1 MKRRK
6 ELKIVQVDAFT
17 DTPYGGNPAAVVFV
31 HSDIEESAMHRIAR
45 EMNVRE
51 TVFVGK
57 SKVADFRFRFMTPK
71 REIDFSGHPT
81 IAAFHALVEEG
92 LAEVPDDVNTFE
104 LETNAGV
111 LSVDVMKNEST
122 GQHEVQI
129 THDAPTFMN
138 TYDPK
143 EYAEALGLSLADI
156 LSPNPIQTVSTG
168 TPHLMVPVST
178 MRSINRLD
186 PDWVRL
192 KELREGADY
201 VSIQVFTRDTIEPTS
216 DAHVRHFAPALGVY
230 EDPVSGSGAGCMAS
244 YMIRYGLIEPSIP
257 VTSIVIEQGHS
268 VGRPGKVFVEV
279 QGKQE
284 DIKQVKVSGTG
295 VTVLKGSLYL

>member
-1 MKRRK
+1 MKRRR
-6 ELKIVQVDAFT
+6 ELKVVQVDAFT
-17 DTPYGGNPAAVVFV
+17 DTPYGGNPAAVVF
-31 HSDIEESAMHRIAR
+31 SDAEIEESVMHNIAR

-51 TVFVGK
+51 TVFVAE

-92 LAEVPDDVNTFE
+92 LAEVPNDVNTFQ

-129 THDAPTFMN
+129 THDTPTFMN

-186 PDWVRL
+186 PDWARL
-192 KELREGADY
+192 KELREGSDY
-201 VSIQVFTRDTIEPTS
+201 VSIQVFTKDTLEPTS

-244 YMIRYGLIEPSIP
+244 YMIRYGLMEPTIP

-268 VGRPGKVFVEV
+268 LGRPGRVFVEV
-279 QGKQE
+279 QGDQE
-284 DIKQVKVSGTG
+284 TIKQVKVSGTG
-295 VTVLKGSLYL
+295 VTVLKGTLYL

>member
-1 MKRRK
+1 MKRRRQ
-6 ELKIVQVDAFT
+6 LKVIQVDAFT
-17 DTPYGGNPAAVVFV
+17 DTPYGGNPAAVVF
-31 HSDIEESAMHRIAR
+31 SDGDIEESAMHNIAR

-51 TVFVGK
+51 TVFVAK

-92 LAEVPDDVNTFE
+92 LAEVPNDVNTFQ
-104 LETNAGV
+104 LETKSGV
-111 LSVDVMKNEST
+111 LSVDVVKNEST

-129 THDAPTFMN
+129 THDTPTFMN

-178 MRSINRLD
+178 MKSINRLD
-186 PDWVRL
+186 PNWVRL

-201 VSIQVFTRDTIEPTS
+201 VSIQVFTRDTLEPTS

-244 YMIRYGLIEPSIP
+244 YMIRYGLIEPTIP

-279 QGKQE
+279 QGDQE
-284 DIKQVKVSGTG
+284 SIKQVKVSGTA
-295 VTVLKGSLYL
+295 VTVLKGTLYL